1 MDLGNYRWTGFPY
14 RLGYNAIMATKYVT
28 AIVLS
33 ALVGLSA
40 GLYSINRTQLL
51 NTQAFKALENGNY
64 DLASRLTQESLI
76 QNTNNV
82 DAYCNRGYI
91 SATFNRH
98 PDAIAD
104 FSKALTLD
112 PSNSWAFRARGVSR
126 DAVGDRAGA
135 LDDFSKAIEIEPS
148 NSDNYLNRANVYTKD
163 GKFRDALQDWNKL
176 ATMEPNC
183 FYAHYQVSLIKLHLG
198 DESGALTSFKEALR
212 INPSYQPAK
221 NFLAAD
227 HLNASGISAN

>member
-1 MDLGNYRWTGFPY
+1 MKRKFSVGR
-14 RLGYNAIMATKYVT
+14 YNTIMATKYIS

-40 GLYSINRTQLL
+40 GLYSISRTQLL
-51 NTQAFKALENGNY
+51 NTQVFKALENGNY

-76 QNTNNV
+76 QDTNNV
-82 DAYCNRGYI
+82 HAYCNRGYI

-98 PDAIAD
+98 SDAIAD

-135 LDDFSKAIEIEPS
+135 LDDFSRAIEIEPS
-148 NSDNYLNRANVYTKD
+148 NSDNYLDRANVYTKD
-163 GKFRDALQDWNKL
+163 GKFREALQDWKKL
-176 ATMEPNC
+176 AMMEPNC
-183 FYAHYQVSLIKLHLG
+183 FYAHYQVGLIKLHLG
-198 DESGALTSFKEALR
+198 DESGASTSFKEALR
-212 INPSYQPAK
+212 INPYYQPAK
-221 NFLAAD
+221 KFLAAD
-227 HLNASGISAN
+227 HLN